1 MAMGPQESVG
11 PELVHLEQAEP
22 LTLGREALG
31 ARLAPMVGTDWNLD
45 RSAVAEAVEVRRL
58 WPVPA
63 EFTVAA
69 EAEARRAMLTL
80 VLGEMA

>member
-1 MAMGPQESVG
+1 
-11 PELVHLEQAEP
+11 
-22 LTLGREALG
+22 
-31 ARLAPMVGTDWNLD
+31 MVGTDWNLD